1 MHKEGKMLD
10 IIKKRRCM
18 PVMVLFLAVVILG
31 WTGGV
36 VLAADN
42 MTKKPMAAEK
52 TVNEP
57 AVIRF
62 VDLSG
67 VKDWRAEG
75 LNSLLIQGNNSQW
88 YRATLFSECFGL
100 PWAEHIAFVTSP
112 NGSLDQFSSIL
123 VSGQQCYFKNV
134 EKIPAP

>member
-1 MHKEGKMLD
+1 MLD

-18 PVMVLFLAVVILG
+18 IVMVLFLTPVILG
-31 WTGGV
+31 WADGAV
-36 VLAADN
+36 MAADN
-42 MTKKPMAAEK
+42 TMKKPMAAEK
-52 TVNEP
+52 TVNKP

-67 VKDWRAEG
+67 VKDWQAEG
-75 LNSLLIQGNNSQW
+75 INSLLIQGNNFQW

-100 PWAEHIAFVTSP
+100 PWAEHIAFVTSFD
-112 NGSLDQFSSIL
+112 GSLDKFSSIL